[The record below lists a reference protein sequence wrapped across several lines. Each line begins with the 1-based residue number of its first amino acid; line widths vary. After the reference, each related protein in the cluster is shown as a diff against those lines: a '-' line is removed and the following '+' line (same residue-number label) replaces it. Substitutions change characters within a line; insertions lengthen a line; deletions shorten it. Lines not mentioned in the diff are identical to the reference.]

1 MYNNRIVFDFG
12 TYVAVPMEEFVEIAN
27 EGGLFGEKLL
37 SNYLRIK
44 QSLKS
49 FVCHLDI
56 YLRDI

>member
-12 TYVAVPMEEFVEIAN
+12 TYLAVPIKEFVEIGN

-37 SNYLRIK
+37 SNYWRIK